1 MSDNNLEKLK
11 VENDIRSE
19 YLSLV
24 EQDERIIKMIKQLE
38 EQRIELNKQIK
49 RKELLLKNCK
59 KNK

>member
-1 MSDNNLEKLK
+1 MSNNNLEKLK

-24 EQDERIIKMIKQLE
+24 EQDERIIKIIKQLE

>member
-1 MSDNNLEKLK
+1 MSNNNLEKLK